1 MFELAWSLYTS
12 YFRSN
17 NEWKAFIIKKLGI
30 ELFVSTKKE
39 LQIAET
45 PLLKCSKM
53 LNLSF
58 GIPERL
64 DIRTY
69 LKYLSM
75 IEFNWVE
82 ELFLFNKNIIKQ
94 KIR

>member
-1 MFELAWSLYTS
+1 VIELAGSLYRS
-12 YFRSN
+12 YFRAN

-30 ELFVSTKKE
+30 ELFVSNKKE

-45 PLLKCSKM
+45 PLFKSLKI
-53 LNLSF
+53 LNISY

-75 IEFNWVE
+75 VDFEDLVAFCK
-82 ELFLFNKNIIKQ
+82 F
-94 KIR
+94 